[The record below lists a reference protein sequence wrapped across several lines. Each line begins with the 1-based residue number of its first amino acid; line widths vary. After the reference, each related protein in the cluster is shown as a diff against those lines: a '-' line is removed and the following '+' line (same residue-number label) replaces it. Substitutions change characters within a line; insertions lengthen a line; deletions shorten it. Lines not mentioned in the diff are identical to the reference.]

1 MRASSVPVAVR
12 IFVAAKGEFA
22 EVPLSFRK
30 KAVLG
35 LQRIS
40 AALSQLCGVLSKMC
54 LLQIALAICF
64 FILLCDLFNHK

>member
-1 MRASSVPVAVR
+1 MRASSVPAAAR
-12 IFVAAKGEFA
+12 NIAAAKGEFA

-40 AALSQLCGVLSKMC
+40 AALSQLCGVLSKMVFF
-54 LLQIALAICF
+54 QIALAICF